1 MRSSLIASVKNLLAS
16 AQGIRCKRKDRAM
29 QLCETLSLGD
39 RRFLALVRV
48 GEQKFLVGAA
58 GSSISMLAQLSS
70 SQDTQ
75 IRLRKVED
83 DALFGV
89 KECSTWK

>member
-1 MRSSLIASVKNLLAS
+1 MRSSLIASIKNLLAR
-16 AQGIRCKRKDRAM
+16 AQDIRCKRKERAM

-58 GSSISMLAQLSS
+58 GSSISMLAQIPP
-70 SQDTQ
+70 SQDAQT
-75 IRLRKVED
+75 RLRQVED
-83 DALFGV
+83 GALFGI
-89 KECSTWK
+89 KECKTWK